1 MYLIKSKEVIC
12 GKIWRQEREWD
23 QRSNYIIVAKIIIK
37 YLTCECAIFKVY
49 FKLINL
55 NLIIIRLNLIIK
67 LIN

>member
-1 MYLIKSKEVIC
+1 MNLIKSKEVIC

-23 QRSNYIIVAKIIIK
+23 QRCNYIIVAKIIIK
-37 YLTCECAIFKVY
+37 YLTCKCVIFKVY
-49 FKLINL
+49 FKLTNL